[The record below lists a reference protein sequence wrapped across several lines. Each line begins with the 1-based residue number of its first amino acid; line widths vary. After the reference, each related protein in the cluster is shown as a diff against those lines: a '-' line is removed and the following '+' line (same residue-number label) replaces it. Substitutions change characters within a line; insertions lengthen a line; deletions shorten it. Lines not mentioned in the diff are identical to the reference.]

1 MDTIR
6 RYALCFAI
14 LLACPFARAA
24 DEEIDVKSAMTV
36 AEAWLAGVDAG
47 RYGASWDEAAKLF
60 QDALDRT
67 RWEVTI
73 ERVRGPLGV
82 AVARKLRTATYS
94 RTLPN
99 APAGEYIVIQYDTRF
114 ENRPLS
120 TEIVTP
126 MREPDGTWKV
136 SGYIIR

>member
-1 MDTIR
+1 MDPIR
-6 RYALCFAI
+6 RCVI
-14 LLACPFARAA
+14 LLAAMLACPTASAA
-24 DEEIDVKSAMTV
+24 DEEVDVKPAMAV

-67 RWEVTI
+67 RWQVTI

-82 AVARKLRTATYS
+82 AVTRKLRSANHA
-94 RTLPN
+94 RVLPDV
-99 APAGEYIVIQYDTRF
+99 PPGEYVVIQYDTVF

-136 SGYIIR
+136 AGYIIR

>member
-1 MDTIR
+1 MKSIR
-6 RYALCFAI
+6 RVALLLAI
-14 LLACPFARAA
+14 VLACPFARAA

-47 RYGASWDEAAKLF
+47 RYGASWDGAAKLF
-60 QDALDRT
+60 QDGIDRT
-67 RWEVTI
+67 KWEVTI

-82 AVARKLRTATYS
+82 ALSRKLRTANHT
-94 RTLPN
+94 RTPPN
-99 APAGEYIVIQYDTRF
+99 APPGEYIVIQYDTVF

-136 SGYIIR
+136 AGYIIR